1 MLGNVVNSVP
11 RPAIVTLLTI
21 AAGVPVPVVIAST
34 SATMVMVRCVV
45 ALAANVPTSTVILSG
60 FVAVVSEAEAG
71 IVTKS
76 VPTFDVAVMMRIP
89 SGMSSERVTPEAG
102 DGPLF
107 LAAIV

>member
-1 MLGNVVNSVP
+1 MFGNVVNSVP

-21 AAGVPVPVVIAST
+21 AAGLPVPVVIAST

-71 IVTKS
+71 IVLDHLGS
-76 VPTFDVAVMMRIP
+76 CLSDDFDVNH
-89 SGMSSERVTPEAG
+89 STFQLETPEHVAWEARTVQ
-102 DGPLF
+102 PRH
-107 LAAIV
+107 